1 MSSFTVAVTGG
12 AGYVGSHVCKELAR
26 NGYRPV
32 VIDNLS
38 TGHRWAVRWGPLVVC
53 DIRQQ
58 DELTDVLLEYG
69 VRAIVHCAGRTLVG
83 ESMRDP
89 GAYFDANVGGSLS
102 LLNAAVKANVR
113 YLVFSSSAGVYGHP
127 DQIPIPEHVRPDPQ
141 NPYGESKLL
150 VERMIRWFAEVHGL
164 RAVSLRYFNAAG
176 ADPDGEVGECHD
188 PETHLI
194 PSILNALFD
203 DRPVSVFGCD
213 YPTPDGTAIRD
224 YVHVSDLATA
234 HVRALQYLDD
244 DEAAAFSIFNL
255 GSGRGFSVTEVIAEV
270 ERVTGRSV
278 KRADRPRRPGDPP
291 ILVADITQAVES
303 LGWKPTM
310 DLREIIRTAWT
321 WHQKVRSGALPRV
334 RG

>member
-32 VIDNLS
+32 VIDDLS

-58 DELTDVLLEYG
+58 DVLTDVLREYG

-270 ERVTGRSV
+270 EQVTGRSV
-278 KRADRPRRPGDPP
+278 KRVDRPRRPGDPP
-291 ILVADITQAVES
+291 ILVADITQAVAS
-303 LGWKPTM
+303 LAWKPTM
-310 DLREIIRTAWT
+310 D
-321 WHQKVRSGALPRV
+321 
-334 RG
+334 